1 METGTFKSFDNAD
14 IFYRVWNYNPS
25 QKTIVILHRGHEHS
39 GRLQAFAENEQFVHF
54 NIFGFDMRGLGHTSQ
69 SVSPHFMDYVRD
81 LDAFVK
87 YLYEQYGIVERDI
100 FVVANSIAGVIV
112 SAWCH
117 DFAPRIAGMAL
128 LAPAFT
134 IKLYVPFA
142 KTGIALAAWLFKHLT
157 VPSYVKSKVLTH
169 DVEQQKAYDTDPLI
183 TREIDAHYL
192 LDLLKA
198 GKRIVEDAAAI
209 TIPTLLLSAGKDY
222 VVKDDMQKRFFVDIS
237 STQKRFVKLKGFYH
251 GLLFE
256 TQREQVYN
264 PKWMLHHLGFLSKG
278 MRVGLKYG
286 FDSGMSLDYVYR
298 NQAQGCGPIGR
309 WIDKGYLN
317 AIGWR
322 GVRIRREHLIAT
334 VEERIET
341 LKQRNEP
348 VKILD
353 IAGGTGNYL
362 FDIKRKFPEIEV
374 VINDFSEANIAF
386 GEAQIQQQGLQNI
399 RFTRLDCFNKD
410 SYRQLNFEPNIV
422 IISGI
427 FELFGDNEL
436 VCKAISG
443 ALSALQPG
451 GFLVYTGQPWHPQ
464 LKMIAFVLNNHQER
478 DWIMRRRSQ
487 RELDSLF
494 AFYGLTKYGM
504 KLDNFGIFTVSYG
517 TK

>member
-1 METGTFKSFDNAD
+1 MPDKFTVDE
-14 IFYRVWNYNPS
+14 YN
-25 QKTIVILHRGHEHS
+25 KMTLNM
-39 GRLQAFAENEQFVHF
+39 L
-54 NIFGFDMRGLGHTSQ
+54 
-69 SVSPHFMDYVRD
+69 
-81 LDAFVK
+81 
-87 YLYEQYGIVERDI
+87 
-100 FVVANSIAGVIV
+100 
-112 SAWCH
+112 
-117 DFAPRIAGMAL
+117 PRIERWG
-128 LAPAFT
+128 F
-134 IKLYVPFA
+134 
-142 KTGIALAAWLFKHLT
+142 
-157 VPSYVKSKVLTH
+157 
-169 DVEQQKAYDTDPLI
+169 
-183 TREIDAHYL
+183 R
-192 LDLLKA
+192 
-198 GKRIVEDAAAI
+198 
-209 TIPTLLLSAGKDY
+209 
-222 VVKDDMQKRFFVDIS
+222 MQ
-237 STQKRFVKLKGFYH
+237 
-251 GLLFE
+251 
-256 TQREQVYN
+256 
-264 PKWMLHHLGFLSKG
+264 KWMLHHLGFLSKG

-443 ALSALQPG
+443 ALSALQTG
-451 GFLVYTGQPWHPQ
+451 GFLIYTGQPWHPQ